1 MRLLLAEDEHALG
14 TWLSKALTQSGYEV
28 DWVDD
33 GLAAERALARGEC
46 DVVILDLGL
55 PGKGGHE
62 VLQALRARDR
72 KLPVL
77 VLTAR
82 DSLGERVSTLNEGAD
97 DFLAKPFALAELEAR
112 LAALIR
118 RSREEGTPPVVYGP
132 LEFLPE
138 TRHFR
143 LLGKSLSLTPRET
156 ALLCALMQP
165 PERPVAKADLLVR
178 VFDGAPDVQP
188 EAIEVLIHRLRK
200 RIEGSGVRIATL
212 RGLGYALERE

>member
-14 TWLSKALTQSGYEV
+14 RWLSKALGQCGYEV

-33 GLAAERALARGEC
+33 GLAAERQLEAGGI

-55 PGKGGHE
+55 PGRGGHE
-62 VLQALRARDR
+62 VLKNLRARDR

-118 RSREEGTPPVVYGP
+118 RSHEEGTPPVVYGP
-132 LEFLPE
+132 LEYVSE

-143 LLGKSLSLTPRET
+143 LLGKSLALTPRET

-165 PERPVAKADLLVR
+165 PERPVSKSRLLER
-178 VFDGAPDVQP
+178 VFEDGQDVQP
-188 EAIEVLIHRLRK
+188 EAVEVLIHRLRK